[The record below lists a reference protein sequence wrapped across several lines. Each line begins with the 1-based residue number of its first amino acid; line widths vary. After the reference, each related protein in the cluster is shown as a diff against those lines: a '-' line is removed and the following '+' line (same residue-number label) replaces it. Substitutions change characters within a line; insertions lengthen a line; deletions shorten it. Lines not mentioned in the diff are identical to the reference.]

1 MNMKKL
7 LLFICV
13 CLLMS
18 AGTANAADGDLMWS
32 SSTENDT
39 DTTNGGG
46 AIINGPS
53 TYVSGAVGNAFA
65 GNASVYAEWG
75 NTEVAAIFDAGWD
88 NDAGF
93 TIDLYFR
100 GDHWDTHSG
109 DSGLW
114 SVTDRFGGDPDG
126 YIMVSVRDGKLRFPL
141 KDSYSDYDGTQLL
154 SGVTLVNDTTYHLV
168 AQQLGTDF
176 EVFLNGTSVYTATLS
191 ETIAFP
197 EFNDGSHSGSRD
209 MRVGSR
215 AVFGGELQS
224 GEWVDEINV
233 YNGTPEPATIMMLGL
248 GGLALIRRRKA

>member
-1 MNMKKL
+1 MKKL
-7 LLFICV
+7 LLFVCV
-13 CLLMS
+13 CLLIS
-18 AGTANAADGDLMWS
+18 AGTAIAADGDLMWS

-46 AIINGPS
+46 SIVSGPS

-65 GNASVYAEWG
+65 GNGSVYAEWD
-75 NTEVAAIFDAGWD
+75 NTAVANIFDAGWD

-114 SVTDRFGGDPDG
+114 SVVDRYDGDDG
-126 YIMVSVRDGKLRFPL
+126 YIMASVRDGSLRFPL
-141 KDSYSDYDGTQLL
+141 KDSYSGYGYNAELT
-154 SGVTLVNDTTYHLV
+154 GVTLANNHTYHLV

-176 EVFLNGTSVYTATLS
+176 EVFLDGSSVYTATLS

-197 EFNDGSHSGSRD
+197 EFNDGGVGGRG
-209 MRVGSR
+209 MAVGSR
-215 AVFGGELQS
+215 AIFGGELQS

-233 YNGTPEPATIMMLGL
+233 YNGVPEPATMLMLGL